1 MYGETCVASLGSV
14 HKKRRGAVCPQWYD
28 VEVTG
33 LQTLHD
39 ALAQLRGHAAVDVG
53 LREALAPLL
62 AYDDERGTD
71 LAHTLV
77 VFVQLG
83 GNIAGTAETLFLHR
97 NSVAYRLQRIEE
109 VCRLDV
115 RNPDVRRLLTTAL
128 SLADPRLLQE
138 LESERETPSSAD
150 DRAVAGGPGA
160 ATGAG
165 AGREQG

>member
-1 MYGETCVASLGSV
+1 MAGI
-14 HKKRRGAVCPQWYD
+14 
-28 VEVTG
+28 
-33 LQTLHD
+33 QTLQS

-77 VFVQLG
+77 VFVQLD
-83 GNIAGTAETLFLHR
+83 GNAAATAETLFLHR

-109 VCRLDV
+109 VCGLDV

-128 SLADPRLLQE
+128 SLADQGLLQE
-138 LESERETPSSAD
+138 LEPEGSRDEDKRKE
-150 DRAVAGGPGA
+150 
-160 ATGAG
+160 
-165 AGREQG
+165 